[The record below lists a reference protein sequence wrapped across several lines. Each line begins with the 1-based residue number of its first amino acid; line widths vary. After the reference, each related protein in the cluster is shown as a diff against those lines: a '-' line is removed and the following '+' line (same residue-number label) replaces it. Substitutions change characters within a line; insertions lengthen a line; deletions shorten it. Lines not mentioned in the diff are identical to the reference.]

1 MIQID
6 GNVVDLEAELG
17 AMAGA
22 AADLTS
28 AWPKVGEWWKAR
40 QTTVFTTRN
49 RGQWPM
55 RDPDTSKIG
64 RGPLIR
70 TGVLQRSVSSP
81 KPIYASPSTAR
92 FGQSGGKGWYGIFHA
107 RGNGVPVRNPVPP
120 LTQAEAGE
128 VVEIIRDHIL
138 EAGR

>member
-1 MIQID
+1 MIRID
-6 GNVVDLEAELG
+6 GNVVDLEHELD
-17 AMAGA
+17 AMADA
-22 AADLTS
+22 AGDLTG
-28 AWPKVGEWWKAR
+28 AWTKVGQWWKAR

-55 RDPDTSKIG
+55 RDPDTSKVG

-70 TGVLQRSVSSP
+70 TGALQRSVSGT
-81 KPIYASPSTAR
+81 KPLYASPTTAR
-92 FGQSGGKGWYGIFHA
+92 FGQRGNAGWYGIFHA

-120 LTQAEAGE
+120 LTMAEAGE
-128 VVEIIRDHIL
+128 VVDIIREHIM

>member
-6 GNVVDLEAELG
+6 GNVVDLERELTAKAE
-17 AMAGA
+17 A
-22 AADLTS
+22 AADLTD
-28 AWPKVGEWWKAR
+28 AWTEVGKWWKAR

-55 RDPDTSKIG
+55 RDPDTSKVG

-81 KPIYASPSTAR
+81 KPIYASATTAR
-92 FGQSGGKGWYGIFHA
+92 FGQQGGKGWYGIFHA

-120 LTQAEAGE
+120 ITQAEAVE
-128 VVEIIRDHIL
+128 VVEIIREHIL